1 MSIRAICIAGDAG
14 SGKTTTAREVAARL
28 PGWSLAS
35 TGQRFR
41 DYCRTH
47 GIDPSQ
53 IASLPDEIHRQFDAE
68 MRAFLGSQ
76 DHVIVEGRL
85 VCWLAADRSDMLRVW
100 CQAPLDV
107 RAERYARREGI
118 LVEAAR
124 AEIERR
130 DRADFA
136 KFQRLYGI
144 DYRDPRYYDL
154 VVDTSRL
161 SPADLAEAIVAEL
174 RRDP

>member
-1 MSIRAICIAGDAG
+1 MGIRAICIAGDAG

-41 DYCRTH
+41 DYCRAH

-68 MRAFLGSQ
+68 MREFLASQ
-76 DHVIVEGRL
+76 EHVIVDGRL
-85 VCWLAADRSDMLRVW
+85 VCWLAGQDPRVLRVW
-100 CQAPLDV
+100 CDAPLDV

-118 LVEAAR
+118 PVAAAR

-130 DRADFA
+130 DRADFE

-144 DYRDPRYYDL
+144 DYRAPGYYDL
-154 VVDTSRL
+154 VVDTARL
-161 SPADLAEAIVAEL
+161 SPAEVAETILARL